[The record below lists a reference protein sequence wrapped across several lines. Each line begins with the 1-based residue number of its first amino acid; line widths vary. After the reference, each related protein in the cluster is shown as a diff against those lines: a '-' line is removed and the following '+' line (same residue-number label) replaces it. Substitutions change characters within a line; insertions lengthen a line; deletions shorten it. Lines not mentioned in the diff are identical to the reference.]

1 MAIRVIR
8 VYPDPV
14 LRVKCPPVED
24 FGSDLQSLADD
35 MVETMYAA
43 PGVGLAAPQIGVETR
58 FAVVDV
64 TVGEEPGHLIYLAN
78 PEIIESTGRE
88 GDVEGCLSI
97 PGISD
102 KVDRALQIVVEAQD
116 LEGRLQRIEAEGL
129 VARAI
134 QHEIDHL
141 DGVLFTDHLTGL
153 RGERARRRLKRL
165 SRETV
170 EAPA

>member
-24 FGSDLQSLADD
+24 FGSDLRALAED
-35 MVETMYAA
+35 MVETMYTS
-43 PGVGLAAPQIGVETR
+43 PGVGPAAPQIGVETR
-58 FAVVDV
+58 LAVVDI
-64 TVGEEPGHLIYLAN
+64 TVGEEPENLIYLAN
-78 PEIIESTGRE
+78 PEIVESKGQE
-88 GDVEGCLSI
+88 ADIEGCLSI

-102 KVDRALQIVVEAQD
+102 KVDRAARIVVEAHD
-116 LEGRLQRIEAEGL
+116 LAGRLQRIEAEGL
-129 VARAI
+129 VASAI

-165 SRETV
+165 SREIV
-170 EAPA
+170 ETPA